1 MKLSNFLIVF
11 LMFLFICTGAES
23 SNLNAE
29 PSKPNVILLL
39 TDDMGY
45 GDLTCY
51 GGQAVHTP
59 NIDNLA
65 LSGTRYLR
73 FYSASA
79 VCTPSRAAILTGRYP
94 LRFNIR
100 SHFKD
105 QDEYLP
111 PVSVTLPEILKNAG
125 YLTAHI
131 GKWHLGGLREK
142 DYTARRDGKPA
153 NPGPLQHGFDHYL
166 TSIEGDPPRPKLGRE
181 RRLYRE
187 GGKYMLRN
195 DERAPDDPDFW
206 TDIKVN
212 EAITLLE
219 KWKDKSSPFFINL
232 WFDVPHTPYEPA
244 PEPHLSKYSE
254 TGATGDQLYFR
265 SMVSNLDANI
275 GRLISKLKEL
285 EKYRNTVIIFT
296 SDNGAAWEGETGPF
310 KGGKTDL
317 HEGGIRV
324 PFIFAWPEK
333 LKGSKVS
340 FQTGHHTDILPT
352 ICDAAG
358 ISKGDIASDGISLMP
373 NLLTGDFIERD
384 VILWQLDLYPKM
396 QRHYPKPEPYATTVA
411 YLGPWKLLLD
421 SIKPV
426 ELFHLENDP
435 HEVINLVDENVSL
448 VEKLTESVKDFLEE
462 PRTSWE

>member
-1 MKLSNFLIVF
+1 MKKMQNLMKRFLI
-11 LMFLFICTGAES
+11 
-23 SNLNAE
+23 
-29 PSKPNVILLL
+29 
-39 TDDMGY
+39 
-45 GDLTCY
+45 
-51 GGQAVHTP
+51 
-59 NIDNLA
+59 
-65 LSGTRYLR
+65 
-73 FYSASA
+73 SA
-79 VCTPSRAAILTGRYP
+79 G
-94 LRFNIR
+94 
-100 SHFKD
+100 
-105 QDEYLP
+105 
-111 PVSVTLPEILKNAG
+111 
-125 YLTAHI
+125 
-131 GKWHLGGLREK
+131 
-142 DYTARRDGKPA
+142 
-153 NPGPLQHGFDHYL
+153 
-166 TSIEGDPPRPKLGRE
+166 
-181 RRLYRE
+181 
-187 GGKYMLRN
+187 
-195 DERAPDDPDFW
+195 
-206 TDIKVN
+206 
-212 EAITLLE
+212 
-219 KWKDKSSPFFINL
+219 WKDKSSPFFINL